1 MGTKLYVGNIS
12 YETTA
17 ESLREAF
24 GADGRQVA
32 DVAIITDRM
41 TGKPRGFAFVQMET
55 ESDAQAAIGALDG
68 RELNGRTLRVSEARE
83 RTGGGGGGGGGRG
96 GWDGG
101 GGGGG
106 GGGRG
111 GGGRGGG
118 RGSRY

>member
-83 RTGGGGGGGGGRG
+83 RTGGGGGGGGGGRG
-96 GWDGG
+96 GWD
-101 GGGGG
+101 GGG

>member
-106 GGGRG
+106 RG